1 MDGEHRQRLQRKK
14 SSCLE
19 CLSQT
24 AKDVGVNTLKK
35 DQSQTVYCYRRISS
49 TIWCGNVENNTNYDK
64 ATRILRMALNVS
76 WKQHI
81 PNIQL
86 YGELPPASTKVQQRR
101 MRLVGHCVRHDDE
114 VANKLVL
121 RQPTD
126 GHANRGRQ
134 TMTYVDHLLQDTGLG
149 NTSELQTV
157 MVDRGCWKGRV
168 FNAGR
173 PERRP
178 R

>member
-1 MDGEHRQRLQRKK
+1 MD
-14 SSCLE
+14 
-19 CLSQT
+19 
-24 AKDVGVNTLKK
+24 VNILKK
-35 DQSQTVYCYRRISS
+35 NKNQTVYRYRRISS
-49 TIWCGNVENNTNYDK
+49 TIWCGNVDNNTNYEKQLDGCY
-64 ATRILRMALNVS
+64 TRMLRMALNVS
-76 WKQHI
+76 WKQHT

-86 YGELPPASTKVQQRR
+86 YGELPPVSTKVQQRR
-101 MRLVGHCVRHDDE
+101 MRLAGHCVRHDDE

-121 RQPTD
+121 WQPTD

-134 TMTYVDHLLQDTGLG
+134 TMTYVDNLLQDTGLG

-157 MVDRGCWKGRV
+157 MMDRGCWKGCV

-173 PERRP
+173 PEKRP